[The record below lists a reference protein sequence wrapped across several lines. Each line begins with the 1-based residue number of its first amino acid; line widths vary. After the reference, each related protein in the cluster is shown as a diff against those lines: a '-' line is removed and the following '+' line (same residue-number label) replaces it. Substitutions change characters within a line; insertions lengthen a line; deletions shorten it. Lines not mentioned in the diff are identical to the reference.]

1 MLILLAAIDE
11 GLAAGVYGIVGDT
24 DARYRKLLR
33 IPDDFAIVAGVTL
46 GRPMPDPAWSRAT
59 SRATQRRRTVDE
71 LVHWNAWQA

>member
-1 MLILLAAIDE
+1 
-11 GLAAGVYGIVGDT
+11 VYGIVGDT